1 MLAATADSAVQ
12 QGVRI
17 QLADPDLATRSPG
30 EEFAWSVGT
39 AGPGQDHVVPFRAHL
54 PAVFPLF
61 ATRPRYAVRHLLKTA
76 SVADAPVTFV
86 HEPPAA
92 RLAAAGTSYQATPE
106 GAFAPRLEQAELTDL
121 TVRVPLPA
129 GLLDEPALLASFVDY
144 RVLVRL
150 SVVENETLLHG
161 SADKTVTGLLNLPEI
176 RRGTLGDDVHAA
188 ITEAAAEVEE
198 TGGSCDGIVVHPFT
212 YWELV
217 RAGVLGQ
224 LGAAGITVSRTRM
237 IPRGQ
242 VLLGDFRAAVTLLV
256 PGVASLALLRGAG
269 PDGSDL
275 VEASSRIGLAVHL
288 PQHFLLLT
296 RD

>member
-1 MLAATADSAVQ
+1 MLAATASSAVT
-12 QGVRI
+12 QGVQI
-17 QLADPDLATRSPG
+17 QLADPGLAERSPG
-30 EEFAWSVGT
+30 EEFAWSVRGT
-39 AGPGQDHVVPFRAHL
+39 GAGEDRVVPFRAHL

-76 SVADAPVTFV
+76 SVADAPVPFV
-86 HEPPAA
+86 HEP
-92 RLAAAGTSYQATPE
+92 AAAHAASGTSYASTPE
-106 GAFAPRLEQAELTDL
+106 GSFTSRVERAELTDL
-121 TVRVPLPA
+121 KVRVPLPA
-129 GLLDEPALLASFVDY
+129 GLLDEPALLASFIDY

-150 SVVENETLLHG
+150 SVVENQTLLHG
-161 SADKTVTGLLNLPEI
+161 SDDKAVTGLLDLPGI
-176 RRGTLGDDVHAA
+176 RTGSLGDDVYAS

-242 VLLGDFRAAVTLLV
+242 VLLGDFRAAATLLV
-256 PGVASLALLRGAG
+256 PGVASLTLLRGQG
-269 PDGSDL
+269 PDGTDV
-275 VEASSRIGLAVHL
+275 VEASSRIGFAIHL

-296 RD
+296 SD